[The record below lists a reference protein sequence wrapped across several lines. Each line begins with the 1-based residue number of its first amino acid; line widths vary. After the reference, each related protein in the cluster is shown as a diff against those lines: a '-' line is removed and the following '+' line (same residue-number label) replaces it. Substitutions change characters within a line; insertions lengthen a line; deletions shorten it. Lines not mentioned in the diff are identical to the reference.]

1 MGLKKIQ
8 TYGVVSTPL
17 SNTQRWL
24 CFLSIFFIGVMAALN
39 LFKAAPVIQYI
50 AADLNMPQT
59 MVSQIMGSYSLPA
72 VILAFPAMWLCQKMG
87 FKFATVLST
96 SVMLLGTLVCS
107 FVDDAQMFLLGR
119 VLEGSG
125 YGLIAIIGPNMVPRL
140 FSEKKMGLTM
150 GIWSQ
155 WLTIGP
161 VLSFFITP
169 VIFGIGGGA
178 AVPFSWRGV
187 WLFSLALEAIC
198 IIFAL
203 LCFKMPAIGENELA
217 AKKVK
222 ATETKKSGRS
232 FMGAAMVVS
241 AFFMVYVFIYV
252 CNIGTFYPTFLQNN
266 KGMTVMESSMLTNVI
281 SILGIIIGIASG
293 ILADKLKARKWF
305 VVIGYLFAAVACF
318 FFLYT
323 NGPDLVGPWVGAICM
338 AFVVGMVPTCTRALI
353 PAIVVDPKKT
363 DTALTTMGFFL
374 SLAKVIGGYTVSP
387 ILVAIGYYANAMWVM
402 APLALLA
409 AVVVA
414 IFVKSERAAKALR
427 EQDEQSQ

>member
-1 MGLKKIQ
+1 
-8 TYGVVSTPL
+8 
-17 SNTQRWL
+17 
-24 CFLSIFFIGVMAALN
+24 
-39 LFKAAPVIQYI
+39 
-50 AADLNMPQT
+50 
-59 MVSQIMGSYSLPA
+59 
-72 VILAFPAMWLCQKMG
+72 
-87 FKFATVLST
+87 
-96 SVMLLGTLVCS
+96 
-107 FVDDAQMFLLGR
+107 
-119 VLEGSG
+119 
-125 YGLIAIIGPNMVPRL
+125 
-140 FSEKKMGLTM
+140 
-150 GIWSQ
+150 
-155 WLTIGP
+155 
-161 VLSFFITP
+161 
-169 VIFGIGGGA
+169 
-178 AVPFSWRGV
+178 
-187 WLFSLALEAIC
+187 
-198 IIFAL
+198 
-203 LCFKMPAIGENELA
+203 
-217 AKKVK
+217 
-222 ATETKKSGRS
+222 
-232 FMGAAMVVS
+232 MGAAMVVS